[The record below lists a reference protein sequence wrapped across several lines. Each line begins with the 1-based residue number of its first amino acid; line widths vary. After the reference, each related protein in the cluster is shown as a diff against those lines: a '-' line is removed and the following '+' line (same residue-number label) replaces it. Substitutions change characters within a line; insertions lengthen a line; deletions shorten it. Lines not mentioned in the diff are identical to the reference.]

1 MFQSFVPTISFF
13 YIQYIIIIIIINLF
27 IFLDA
32 IKLVKNV
39 LFGAKKIVGT
49 HIVENINIKAPILLF
64 KKLFFA

>member
-1 MFQSFVPTISFF
+1 MFQFFVPTISFF
-13 YIQYIIIIIIINLF
+13 YIQYIIIIIINLF
-27 IFLDA
+27 IFLNA

-64 KKLFFA
+64 KKLLFA